1 MKKHFTLI
9 EVLVVVAI
17 IGILASLL
25 LPTLGKARQSA
36 RKALCINNLKQNG
49 SLIYMYTD
57 DNDQYSPGY
66 IAQFFTNP
74 IVLDGQ
80 GAIPG
85 MPHSNEINLPFFLK
99 DYLALKIHELAP
111 TFICPS
117 TSQNSHGDTDSSLI
131 KHYNVNGLSA
141 ELNLRVFG
149 STNGEFSS
157 LSINKIP
164 DPQDTVLVE
173 DIYKTP
179 TGTRI
184 SQDIN
189 IKPPHGYKA
198 SIPLTCKLDLTGA
211 VTIVADYEELN

>member
-1 MKKHFTLI
+1 MKKRFTLI
-9 EVLVVVAI
+9 EVLIVVAI

-25 LPTLGKARQSA
+25 LPALGKARQSA

-49 SLIYMYTD
+49 ALIYMYTD
-57 DNDQYSPGY
+57 DNNQYLPGY

-74 IVLDGQ
+74 VVLDGR

-99 DYLALKIHELAP
+99 DYLSLELHELVP

-117 TSQNSHGDTDSSLI
+117 SSQNTRADSDSTLI
-131 KHYNVNGLSA
+131 KHYNVNGFSS
-141 ELNLRVFG
+141 ELNLRAFG
-149 STNGEFSS
+149 TTDGSIIS
-157 LSINKIP
+157 LSINAIP
-164 DPQDTVLVE
+164 DPQDTILIE

-179 TGTRI
+179 TGTRV

-198 SIPLTCKLDLTGA
+198 SIPLTSELDLTGA
-211 VTIVADYEELN
+211 VSMVADYEELN